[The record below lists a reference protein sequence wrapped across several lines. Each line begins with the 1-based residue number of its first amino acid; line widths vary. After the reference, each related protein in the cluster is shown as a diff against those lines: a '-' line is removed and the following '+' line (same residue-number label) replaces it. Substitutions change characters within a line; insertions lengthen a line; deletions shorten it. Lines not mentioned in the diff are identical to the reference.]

1 MLNKQ
6 TEHQLNLRRQDQL
19 LPGTK
24 LEPTGND
31 STIPV
36 LLLQRGQTL
45 ENAHSTNSN
54 ELLEGWSLVV
64 PHGWGLA
71 FWKSFIFAGAR
82 VAGFDDVRAMHFE
95 NGYPC
100 FPCDF
105 PGTNAFEHMRHLY
118 KQAHKSVWDR
128 KPPSKRVNFKKMCV
142 EHPFEAA
149 FESLSKVDTM
159 VEDDGPM
166 YSLIQGSTLS
176 TLLENTDTYT
186 TSIKKAAQRRHLDL
200 DYTFECSQLLAKVRV
215 HYFHGGKP
223 SSNALIYALTDEAL
237 YQHLTQYIHRQPQPL
252 KQSKRQLKEMQDMEG
267 ENKVCSIIL
276 SFRKHS
282 FT

>member
-1 MLNKQ
+1 
-6 TEHQLNLRRQDQL
+6 
-19 LPGTK
+19 
-24 LEPTGND
+24 
-31 STIPV
+31 
-36 LLLQRGQTL
+36 
-45 ENAHSTNSN
+45 
-54 ELLEGWSLVV
+54 
-64 PHGWGLA
+64 
-71 FWKSFIFAGAR
+71 
-82 VAGFDDVRAMHFE
+82 
-95 NGYPC
+95 
-100 FPCDF
+100 
-105 PGTNAFEHMRHLY
+105 MRHLY

-159 VEDDGPM
+159 VEGDGPM

-223 SSNALIYALTDEAL
+223 SSNALIYAFTDEAL

-276 SFRKHS
+276 SFHKHS
-282 FT
+282 FTYSNWEIQVNKELPSKLDHIGYITNGGFSLALGHGFGIGACSIDGLKNIKHLDEK